1 MQKAMSKPQ
10 SIKQFM
16 GDLPK
21 NIFSGF
27 VVSLIALPLGL
38 GLALA
43 SEAPP
48 IAGIIAAIVGGMV
61 VSIIG
66 GSHLTITG
74 PGNGLVIVILSAIVG
89 LGEGD
94 LYQGY
99 LYTLAAIIISGVL
112 LFLFGLFRLGRLSEF
127 FPSTALQGMLAA
139 IGIGILAKQ
148 FHVMLGFTQIKGNTI
163 TQLALIPESIK
174 NLFINPSFE
183 FLLASGIGVLSL
195 IFLFLYSRIR
205 NPIFHLIP
213 APMWVVIG
221 SIAVIYYYDL
231 IKNTPQILDPTLM
244 ITLPKNLLGSLPR
257 PNFGKTLN
265 ADFISHTLSITL
277 VAVIESLLS
286 IKAVDKLDPLKRR
299 SNINKDLRA
308 LGIATGISG
317 FLGGLNVV
325 TVIARSSVN
334 VNNGGN
340 NRSANFFH
348 AAFLV
353 IFILLFA
360 EQIQRIP
367 LPALAAILV
376 YTGYKLA
383 APENLLKIYRVG
395 KEQAIIFLITLI
407 ATLMTS
413 LTTGILLGILATLLV
428 HIFLNKS
435 SVLFSQNWLKPNVLM
450 YLEEESGNY
459 YVSVKNFC
467 SFINFFKLKAKL
479 DEIPPNE
486 HAIVDFSMC
495 EFVDH
500 TVMEGINDY
509 SRSFSR
515 KGGVFEIIGLDVH
528 EAGTEHPFAI
538 RKNLPEK
545 SFISSGI
552 TLTKRQKL
560 LQELSD
566 VLNWNYLPDP
576 ISNYGDLEEFLYF
589 KRKWVNFS
597 YNSLVSK
604 NKDSLLFDLS
614 YGEGAFIVK
623 EDLKSTFLQ
632 IKAPLKMP
640 VFVLDKENLMSS
652 LYSLSGLQD
661 IDFKKHNDFSKRFF
675 LSGEDKKAIRAFFTK
690 DLIFF
695 FESHPLY
702 YIESKGDSIL
712 IRGKERLASIQEIK
726 QMLAF
731 SEQFLKLLE
740 AKKG

>member
-1 MQKAMSKPQ
+1 MSKPQ

-395 KEQAIIFLITLI
+395 KEQAMIFLITLI

-509 SRSFSR
+509 SRGFSR

>member
-1 MQKAMSKPQ
+1 MSKPQ

-231 IKNTPQILDPTLM
+231 IKNTPQILDPALM
-244 ITLPKNLLGSLPR
+244 ITLPENLLGSLPR

-509 SRSFSR
+509 SRGFSR

-675 LSGEDKKAIRAFFTK
+675 LSGEYKKAIRAFFTK

>member
-1 MQKAMSKPQ
+1 MSNPQ

-395 KEQAIIFLITLI
+395 KEQAMIFLITLI

-509 SRSFSR
+509 SRGFSR